1 MVSGTINSLELVS
14 LLLNL
19 DISTH
24 FILSQKCIHP
34 TTTCKHARY
43 ILSNWMSICTNS
55 TLSLNPSWLYKQ
67 TWYWSVSNE
76 TPEYLCNVICKALE
90 SGVNHRYP
98 TRSAGSR
105 VVAEAK
111 LKTANTSFRWRASKQ
126 YAELPMDLKTEQNT
140 KAFLNRL
147 RKHTIDNIDIWAG
160 QQLYEWRMSD
170 SIWVNWMYDQLLCIL
185 MYCKSSSWNKSEAI
199 CVKQLVMYLNTWGNK
214 LNYYR
219 S

>member
-1 MVSGTINSLELVS
+1 MSAVELLSDCVVVLGTINSLELVS

-90 SGVNHRYP
+90 SGVKHRYP

-105 VVAEAK
+105 VVADAK

-147 RKHTIDNIDIWAG
+147 RRYTIDSIDIWAG
-160 QQLYEWRMSD
+160 VVQLKYQYCMNEEWA
-170 SIWVNWMYDQLLCIL
+170 IWLSELNVWSVIMYPYVL
-185 MYCKSSSWNKSEAI
+185 
-199 CVKQLVMYLNTWGNK
+199 
-214 LNYYR
+214 
-219 S
+219 